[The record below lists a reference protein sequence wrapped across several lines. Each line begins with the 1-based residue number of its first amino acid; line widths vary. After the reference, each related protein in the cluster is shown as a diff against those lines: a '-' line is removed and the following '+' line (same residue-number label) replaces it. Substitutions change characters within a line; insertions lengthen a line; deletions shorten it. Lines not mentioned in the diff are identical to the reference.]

1 MLSDPARG
9 WQRLG
14 RKRFRYVDSRRRPVT
29 DEEALE
35 RIRELVIPPAWTD
48 VWISPS
54 PGARLQATGIDAAGR
69 KQYRY
74 HAGFRAAQERAKF
87 ERLLEFA
94 RGLPR
99 LRARTSH
106 HLRLDPYEY
115 EWTCAVAV
123 GLVNKAWF
131 RVGSDRHARSSRT
144 YGVTTLRKRHVEVSG
159 DTIAFRFHAKNRK
172 LVRRTITDA
181 PLAAAVDEL
190 LDLPGGTRL
199 FRYEREGALANLTS
213 SSLNA
218 YLSDVL
224 GEGFTAKDFRTWGGT
239 LLAAVELERQGPA
252 ASATEEKRILAAV
265 MRKVG
270 DELGNTAAV
279 ARASYVSPAVVEH
292 YRAGRTLSH
301 FRSVNG
307 AGPSRLTATEVAL
320 LELLQTPVYAT

>member
-1 MLSDPARG
+1 
-9 WQRLG
+9 
-14 RKRFRYVDSRRRPVT
+14 
-29 DEEALE
+29 
-35 RIRELVIPPAWTD
+35 
-48 VWISPS
+48 
-54 PGARLQATGIDAAGR
+54 
-69 KQYRY
+69 
-74 HAGFRAAQERAKF
+74 
-87 ERLLEFA
+87 
-94 RGLPR
+94 
-99 LRARTSH
+99 
-106 HLRLDPYEY
+106 
-115 EWTCAVAV
+115 
-123 GLVNKAWF
+123 VNKAWF

-159 DTIAFRFHAKNRK
+159 GTIAFRFHAKNRK

-181 PLAAAVDEL
+181 TLAAAVDEL

-239 LLAAVELERQGPA
+239 LLAAVELERRGPA

-292 YRAGRTLSH
+292 YRAGRTLSD

-307 AGPSRLTATEVAL
+307 AGPSRPTATEVAL
-320 LELLQTPVYAT
+320 LELLQTPVDAT